1 MCSNCALL
9 SAGLWGL
16 SHTSGKCPGVSSQ
29 EGHSVHPLT
38 SSRAEAVTM
47 HMTPYR
53 LSLLPSCS
61 YLCPPHGARAEV

>member
-16 SHTSGKCPGVSSQ
+16 LHTSGKCPGVSSQ
-29 EGHSVHPLT
+29 QGHPFHPLS
-38 SSRAEAVTM
+38 SSRAEPVTM
-47 HMTPYR
+47 YMAPYR

-61 YLCPPHGARAEV
+61 YLCPPHGTRTEV